1 MLHGLTGRR
10 TYGVLPFQ
18 HGLGI
23 DEEDG
28 LRVSLRGAVRESV
41 VAPPVG
47 DDVLRVAVCA
57 VPLMSNFTDVD
68 ALAAE
73 PGVVVRF
80 VDRAEE
86 LVDADLVVVPGTRG
100 TVRAL
105 RWLRER
111 GLADALAR
119 RAAEGRPVLG
129 ICGGFQVLG
138 EHIEDDV
145 ESREGSVAGLGLLPV
160 RVRFAREKTLARPVG
175 EALGEPVEGYEIH
188 HGVAEVAGGEAFL
201 DGCRVGEM
209 WGTHW
214 HGSLESDGFRRR
226 FLAGWRG
233 RPAPLRPRA
242 RTSFAALREE
252 QLDLLGD
259 LIEEHADTD
268 ALLSL
273 IEKGAPAGL
282 PFIAPGAP
290 VTGGPGTR
298 PRPPRPLPERSF
310 ECHHAPRHQGGPVST
325 PYPFTALVG
334 QDDLRLALLLNAVSP
349 AVGGVL
355 VRGEKGTAKSTAVRA
370 LSALLPEVPV
380 VAGCRF
386 SLRPGRRRPELP
398 RRPARGGRRAARP
411 ARMVELPVGA
421 SEDRLVGAL
430 DIERALAEG
439 VKAFEPGLLADAHRG
454 ILYVDEV
461 NLLHDHLVD
470 LLLDAAAMGA
480 SYVERE
486 GVSVRHAARFLLV
499 GTMNPEEGELRPQLL
514 DRFGLTVEVAASRE
528 TDQRVE
534 VVRRRLAHDD
544 DPEAFAGRWADEEA
558 ALRDRVVAA
567 RALLPQVV
575 LGDGALRQIAAT
587 CAAFEVDG
595 MRADIVMART
605 ATALAA
611 WAGRTDVRSE
621 DVRQAALLAL
631 PHRRR
636 RNPFDAPG
644 LDEDK
649 LDETLDE
656 AREDDAPEPP
666 GSPEPPEGDDDPDG
680 GPGGGGGQPPADGGP
695 DSPGLPPQ
703 QSRDQAEDRNQGEGA
718 GQEDAPAPQAPAA
731 GGPGEQGAVSAAEP
745 FRTRMLSVPGIG
757 EGAAGRRSRAR
768 TEHGRTTGSRRP
780 RGALTKLHLAA
791 TVQAAAPHQRA
802 RGRSGTGLVVRRDD
816 LRQATRE
823 GREGNLVLFVVD
835 ASGSMAARQRMSAVK
850 GAVLSLLLDAYQR
863 RDKVGL
869 VTFRGSAAE
878 VALPPTSSVDAAAA
892 RLETLPT
899 GGRTPLAA
907 GLLRAHDVLRV
918 ERLRDAARRPL
929 LVVVTDGRA
938 TGGVEPVAQAGR
950 AARLFAADGVAS
962 VVVDCESGYVRLGL
976 AGQLAGELGGT
987 AVTLDELRADS
998 IAGLVKDVQG
1008 HGNHSR
1014 KAA

>member
-1 MLHGLTGRR
+1 M
-10 TYGVLPFQ
+10 
-18 HGLGI
+18 
-23 DEEDG
+23 
-28 LRVSLRGAVRESV
+28 A
-41 VAPPVG
+41 
-47 DDVLRVAVCA
+47 
-57 VPLMSNFTDVD
+57 
-68 ALAAE
+68 
-73 PGVVVRF
+73 
-80 VDRAEE
+80 
-86 LVDADLVVVPGTRG
+86 
-100 TVRAL
+100 
-105 RWLRER
+105 
-111 GLADALAR
+111 
-119 RAAEGRPVLG
+119 
-129 ICGGFQVLG
+129 
-138 EHIEDDV
+138 
-145 ESREGSVAGLGLLPV
+145 
-160 RVRFAREKTLARPVG
+160 
-175 EALGEPVEGYEIH
+175 
-188 HGVAEVAGGEAFL
+188 
-201 DGCRVGEM
+201 
-209 WGTHW
+209 
-214 HGSLESDGFRRR
+214 
-226 FLAGWRG
+226 
-233 RPAPLRPRA
+233 
-242 RTSFAALREE
+242 
-252 QLDLLGD
+252 
-259 LIEEHADTD
+259 
-268 ALLSL
+268 
-273 IEKGAPAGL
+273 
-282 PFIAPGAP
+282 
-290 VTGGPGTR
+290 
-298 PRPPRPLPERSF
+298 
-310 ECHHAPRHQGGPVST
+310 T
-325 PYPFTALVG
+325 PYPFTAVVG

-370 LSALLPEVPV
+370 LSALVPAVDV

-386 SLRPGRRRPELP
+386 SCDPAAPDPQCPDGPHADTPG
-398 RRPARGGRRAARP
+398 ARRA

-528 TDQRVE
+528 PAQRVE
-534 VVRRRLAHDD
+534 VVKRRLAYDD
-544 DPEAFAGRWADEEA
+544 DPEGFVARWAGEEDDVRA
-558 ALRDRVVAA
+558 RIVAA
-567 RALLPQVV
+567 RKLLPQVR
-575 LGDGALRQIAAT
+575 LGDGALTQIAAT

-611 WAGRTDVRSE
+611 WAGRTDVLAQ

-656 AREDDAPEPP
+656 FGPDDEPDPEPD
-666 GSPEPPEGDDDPDG
+666 GPDG
-680 GPGGGGGQPPADGGP
+680 PDDGGSGPDGGGGG
-695 DSPGLPPQ
+695 LPPQ
-703 QSRDQAEDRNQGEGA
+703 AGPEQGPERPDGADGPEEAPEPEEAPAGAPASAGA
-718 GQEDAPAPQAPAA
+718 G
-731 GGPGEQGAVSAAEP
+731 EQRAVSAGEP
-745 FRTRMLSVPGIG
+745 FRTKMLSVPGLG

-768 TEHGRTTGSRRP
+768 TAHGRTTGATRP

-791 TVQAAAPHQRA
+791 TVHAAAPHQRA
-802 RGRSGTGLVVRRDD
+802 RGRSGPGLVVRRDD

-835 ASGSMAARQRMSAVK
+835 ASGSMAARQRMGAVK

-869 VTFRGSAAE
+869 VTFRGTAAE
-878 VALPPTSSVDAAAA
+878 VALPPTSSVEAAAS

-907 GLLRAHDVLRV
+907 GLLTAHEVLRV
-918 ERLRDAARRPL
+918 ERLRDPARRPL
-929 LVVVTDGRA
+929 MVVVTDGRA
-938 TGGVEPVAQAGR
+938 TGGPEPVRLAGR
-950 AARLFAADGVAS
+950 AAGLHAAEGIAS
-962 VVVDCESGYVRLGL
+962 VVVDCESGMVRLGL
-976 AGQLAGELGGT
+976 AGQLATHLGGT
-987 AVTLDELRADS
+987 AVTLDELRADA

-1008 HGNHSR
+1008 SQQHTR
-1014 KAA
+1014 RAA

>member
-1 MLHGLTGRR
+1 M
-10 TYGVLPFQ
+10 
-18 HGLGI
+18 
-23 DEEDG
+23 
-28 LRVSLRGAVRESV
+28 
-41 VAPPVG
+41 
-47 DDVLRVAVCA
+47 
-57 VPLMSNFTDVD
+57 
-68 ALAAE
+68 
-73 PGVVVRF
+73 
-80 VDRAEE
+80 
-86 LVDADLVVVPGTRG
+86 
-100 TVRAL
+100 
-105 RWLRER
+105 
-111 GLADALAR
+111 
-119 RAAEGRPVLG
+119 
-129 ICGGFQVLG
+129 
-138 EHIEDDV
+138 
-145 ESREGSVAGLGLLPV
+145 
-160 RVRFAREKTLARPVG
+160 
-175 EALGEPVEGYEIH
+175 
-188 HGVAEVAGGEAFL
+188 
-201 DGCRVGEM
+201 
-209 WGTHW
+209 
-214 HGSLESDGFRRR
+214 
-226 FLAGWRG
+226 
-233 RPAPLRPRA
+233 
-242 RTSFAALREE
+242 
-252 QLDLLGD
+252 
-259 LIEEHADTD
+259 
-268 ALLSL
+268 
-273 IEKGAPAGL
+273 
-282 PFIAPGAP
+282 
-290 VTGGPGTR
+290 
-298 PRPPRPLPERSF
+298 
-310 ECHHAPRHQGGPVST
+310 ST
-325 PYPFTALVG
+325 PFPFTAVVG

-370 LSALLPEVPV
+370 LSALMPALDV
-380 VAGCRF
+380 VVGCRF
-386 SLRPGRRRPELP
+386 SCDPDSPDPACPDGPHEPGAFET
-398 RRPARGGRRAARP
+398 RP

-528 TDQRVE
+528 PDQRVE

-544 DPEAFAGRWADEEA
+544 DPAAFAERWADEEA
-558 ALRDRVVAA
+558 AVRARIVAA
-567 RALLPQVV
+567 RALLPSVR

-611 WAGRTDVRSE
+611 WAGRTDVVAE

-636 RNPFDAPG
+636 RSPFDAPG

-649 LDETLDE
+649 LDETLEEFGGRDDTGPDD
-656 AREDDAPEPP
+656 AGAGRDGDLSEDDL
-666 GSPEPPEGDDDPDG
+666 SKDDRGDDGPDDD
-680 GPGGGGGQPPADGGP
+680 GPGGGGGRPAPDAGPDGGDTGARP
-695 DSPGLPPQ
+695 
-703 QSRDQAEDRNQGEGA
+703 EA
-718 GQEDAPAPQAPAA
+718 GQDGEPQPSEAS
-731 GGPGEQGAVSAAEP
+731 ERSAVRAAEP
-745 FRTRMLSVPGIG
+745 FRTKALSVPGIG

-768 TEHGRTTGSRRP
+768 TEHGRTTGARRP

-802 RGRSGTGLVVRRDD
+802 RGRSGPGLVVRRDD

-869 VTFRGSAAE
+869 VTFRGAAAE
-878 VALPPTSSVDAAAA
+878 LALPPTSSVDAAAV
-892 RLETLPT
+892 RLESLPT

-907 GLLRAHDVLRV
+907 GLLKAHDVLRV
-918 ERLRDAARRPL
+918 ERLRDPARRAL
-929 LVVVTDGRA
+929 VVVVTDGRA
-938 TGGVEPVAQAGR
+938 TGGPEPVALAGR
-950 AARLFAADGVAS
+950 AARLFAADGVAC
-962 VVVDCESGYVRLGL
+962 VVVDCESGPVRLGL
-976 AGQLAGELGGT
+976 AGQLAGELGGA
-987 AVTLDELRADS
+987 AVTLEELRADS
-998 IAGLVKDVQG
+998 IAELVKDVQG
-1008 HGNHSR
+1008 TSR
-1014 KAA
+1014 RAA

>member
-1 MLHGLTGRR
+1 M
-10 TYGVLPFQ
+10 
-18 HGLGI
+18 
-23 DEEDG
+23 
-28 LRVSLRGAVRESV
+28 
-41 VAPPVG
+41 
-47 DDVLRVAVCA
+47 
-57 VPLMSNFTDVD
+57 
-68 ALAAE
+68 
-73 PGVVVRF
+73 
-80 VDRAEE
+80 
-86 LVDADLVVVPGTRG
+86 
-100 TVRAL
+100 
-105 RWLRER
+105 
-111 GLADALAR
+111 
-119 RAAEGRPVLG
+119 
-129 ICGGFQVLG
+129 
-138 EHIEDDV
+138 
-145 ESREGSVAGLGLLPV
+145 
-160 RVRFAREKTLARPVG
+160 
-175 EALGEPVEGYEIH
+175 
-188 HGVAEVAGGEAFL
+188 
-201 DGCRVGEM
+201 
-209 WGTHW
+209 
-214 HGSLESDGFRRR
+214 
-226 FLAGWRG
+226 
-233 RPAPLRPRA
+233 
-242 RTSFAALREE
+242 
-252 QLDLLGD
+252 
-259 LIEEHADTD
+259 
-268 ALLSL
+268 
-273 IEKGAPAGL
+273 
-282 PFIAPGAP
+282 
-290 VTGGPGTR
+290 
-298 PRPPRPLPERSF
+298 
-310 ECHHAPRHQGGPVST
+310 ST
-325 PYPFTALVG
+325 PFPFTAVVG

-370 LSALLPEVPV
+370 LSVLIPEVDV

-386 SLRPGRRRPELP
+386 SCAPASPDPACPDGPHEVGPGTK
-398 RRPARGGRRAARP
+398 RP

-528 TDQRVE
+528 PDQRVE
-534 VVRRRLAHDD
+534 VVRRRLAYDD
-544 DPEAFAGRWADEEA
+544 DPDGFAARWADEESA
-558 ALRDRVVAA
+558 VRAQIVAA
-567 RALLPQVV
+567 RELLPSVH

-611 WAGRTDVRSE
+611 WAGRTEVLPE

-649 LDETLDE
+649 LDETLE
-656 AREDDAPEPP
+656 EFG
-666 GSPEPPEGDDDPDG
+666 GSDDDPDPDPDPN
-680 GPGGGGGQPPADGGP
+680 GPGGGGQPPEG
-695 DSPGLPPQ
+695 DSPAGDAAP
-703 QSRDQAEDRNQGEGA
+703 AQGEPGEG
-718 GQEDAPAPQAPAA
+718 GQPQGGGEQAPV
-731 GGPGEQGAVSAAEP
+731 QAAEP
-745 FRTRMLSVPGIG
+745 FRTKVLSVPGLG

-780 RGALTKLHLAA
+780 QGALTKLHLAA
-791 TVQAAAPHQRA
+791 TVQAAAPHQLA
-802 RGRSGTGLVVRRDD
+802 RGRSGRGLVVRRDD

-892 RLETLPT
+892 RLESLPT

-907 GLLRAHDVLRV
+907 GLLKAHDVLRV

-929 LVVVTDGRA
+929 VVLVTDGRA
-938 TGGVEPVAQAGR
+938 TGGPEPVALAGR
-950 AARLFAADGVAS
+950 AARLFAADSVAS
-962 VVVDCESGYVRLGL
+962 VVVDCEAGAVRLGL
-976 AGQLAGELGGT
+976 AGQLAVELAGT

-998 IAGLVKDVQG
+998 IAGLVRDVQG
-1008 HGNHSR
+1008 NNR
-1014 KAA
+1014 RAA

>member
-1 MLHGLTGRR
+1 MT
-10 TYGVLPFQ
+10 
-18 HGLGI
+18 
-23 DEEDG
+23 
-28 LRVSLRGAVRESV
+28 
-41 VAPPVG
+41 
-47 DDVLRVAVCA
+47 
-57 VPLMSNFTDVD
+57 
-68 ALAAE
+68 
-73 PGVVVRF
+73 
-80 VDRAEE
+80 
-86 LVDADLVVVPGTRG
+86 
-100 TVRAL
+100 
-105 RWLRER
+105 
-111 GLADALAR
+111 
-119 RAAEGRPVLG
+119 
-129 ICGGFQVLG
+129 
-138 EHIEDDV
+138 
-145 ESREGSVAGLGLLPV
+145 
-160 RVRFAREKTLARPVG
+160 
-175 EALGEPVEGYEIH
+175 
-188 HGVAEVAGGEAFL
+188 
-201 DGCRVGEM
+201 
-209 WGTHW
+209 
-214 HGSLESDGFRRR
+214 
-226 FLAGWRG
+226 
-233 RPAPLRPRA
+233 
-242 RTSFAALREE
+242 
-252 QLDLLGD
+252 
-259 LIEEHADTD
+259 
-268 ALLSL
+268 
-273 IEKGAPAGL
+273 
-282 PFIAPGAP
+282 
-290 VTGGPGTR
+290 
-298 PRPPRPLPERSF
+298 
-310 ECHHAPRHQGGPVST
+310 T
-325 PYPFTALVG
+325 PYPFTAVVG

-370 LSALLPEVPV
+370 LSALLPDVDV

-386 SLRPGRRRPELP
+386 SCAPQAPDPACPDGPHEPGT
-398 RRPARGGRRAARP
+398 GAARA

-528 TDQRVE
+528 PDQRVE
-534 VVRRRLAHDD
+534 VVRRRLAYDD
-544 DPEAFAGRWADEEA
+544 DPEGFAGRWAEDEA
-558 ALRDRVVAA
+558 AVRARVVAA
-567 RALLPQVV
+567 RALLPRVR
-575 LGDGALRQIAAT
+575 LGDGVLRQIAAT

-611 WAGRTDVRSE
+611 WAGREDVLAE

-656 AREDDAPEPP
+656 FGDDHD
-666 GSPEPPEGDDDPDG
+666 GGGDDDP
-680 GPGGGGGQPPADGGP
+680 GPDGGGGGGVPPQGQGPDAPADGG
-695 DSPGLPPQ
+695 
-703 QSRDQAEDRNQGEGA
+703 
-718 GQEDAPAPQAPAA
+718 APAPGETSD
-731 GGPGEQGAVSAAEP
+731 GGQPQGAGAPEQQPVRAAEP
-745 FRTRMLSVPGIG
+745 FRTKVLSVPGLG
-757 EGAAGRRSRAR
+757 DGAAGRRSRAR

-780 RGALTKLHLAA
+780 QGTLTKLHLAA

-802 RGRSGTGLVVRRDD
+802 RGRAGRGLVVRRDD

-835 ASGSMAARQRMSAVK
+835 ASGSMAARRRMGAVK

-892 RLETLPT
+892 RLESLPT
-899 GGRTPLAA
+899 GGRTPLAT
-907 GLLRAHDVLRV
+907 GLLKAHEVLRI
-918 ERLRDAARRPL
+918 ERLRDPARRPL
-929 LVVVTDGRA
+929 VVVVTDGRA
-938 TGGVEPVAQAGR
+938 TGGPEPVALAGR
-950 AARLFAADGVAS
+950 AARLFAAEGVAS
-962 VVVDCESGYVRLGL
+962 VVVDCEAGPVRLGL

-998 IAGLVKDVQG
+998 IAGLVRNVRA
-1008 HGNHSR
+1008 GNER
-1014 KAA
+1014 KVA

>member
-1 MLHGLTGRR
+1 MT
-10 TYGVLPFQ
+10 TPF
-18 HGLGI
+18 
-23 DEEDG
+23 
-28 LRVSLRGAVRESV
+28 
-41 VAPPVG
+41 
-47 DDVLRVAVCA
+47 
-57 VPLMSNFTDVD
+57 
-68 ALAAE
+68 
-73 PGVVVRF
+73 
-80 VDRAEE
+80 
-86 LVDADLVVVPGTRG
+86 
-100 TVRAL
+100 
-105 RWLRER
+105 
-111 GLADALAR
+111 
-119 RAAEGRPVLG
+119 
-129 ICGGFQVLG
+129 
-138 EHIEDDV
+138 
-145 ESREGSVAGLGLLPV
+145 
-160 RVRFAREKTLARPVG
+160 
-175 EALGEPVEGYEIH
+175 
-188 HGVAEVAGGEAFL
+188 
-201 DGCRVGEM
+201 
-209 WGTHW
+209 
-214 HGSLESDGFRRR
+214 
-226 FLAGWRG
+226 
-233 RPAPLRPRA
+233 
-242 RTSFAALREE
+242 
-252 QLDLLGD
+252 
-259 LIEEHADTD
+259 
-268 ALLSL
+268 
-273 IEKGAPAGL
+273 
-282 PFIAPGAP
+282 
-290 VTGGPGTR
+290 
-298 PRPPRPLPERSF
+298 
-310 ECHHAPRHQGGPVST
+310 
-325 PYPFTALVG
+325 PFTAVVG

-370 LSALLPEVPV
+370 LSALLPEVAV
-380 VAGCRF
+380 VPGCRF
-386 SLRPGRRRPELP
+386 SCDPAAPDPSCPDGPHEAGPGTE
-398 RRPARGGRRAARP
+398 RP

-430 DIERALAEG
+430 DIERALSEG

-528 TDQRVE
+528 PDQRVE
-534 VVRRRLAHDD
+534 VVRRRLAYDD
-544 DPEAFAGRWADEEA
+544 DPAGFVARWADEEA
-558 ALRDRVVAA
+558 SVRQRIVAA
-567 RALLPQVV
+567 RKLLPSVR

-605 ATALAA
+605 AAALAA
-611 WAGRTDVRSE
+611 WAGRTEVLAE

-649 LDETLDE
+649 LDETLE
-656 AREDDAPEPP
+656 EF
-666 GSPEPPEGDDDPDG
+666 SGDDDPDPDPDGG
-680 GPGGGGGQPPADGGP
+680 GPGGGGQPPSGDSDGPQGGDTDARPEAGEGGQPQASGAAE
-695 DSPGLPPQ
+695 
-703 QSRDQAEDRNQGEGA
+703 QS
-718 GQEDAPAPQAPAA
+718 
-731 GGPGEQGAVSAAEP
+731 AVRASEP
-745 FRTRMLSVPGIG
+745 FRTKVLSVPGIG

-768 TEHGRTTGSRRP
+768 TEHGRTTGARRP
-780 RGALTKLHLAA
+780 QGALTKLHLAA

-802 RGRSGTGLVVRRDD
+802 RGRSGPGLVVRRDD

-878 VALPPTSSVDAAAA
+878 VALPPTSSVDAAAV
-892 RLETLPT
+892 RLESLPT

-918 ERLRDAARRPL
+918 ERLRDPARRAL
-929 LVVVTDGRA
+929 VVVVTDGRA
-938 TGGVEPVAQAGR
+938 TGGPEPVALAGR

-962 VVVDCESGYVRLGL
+962 VVVDCESGPVRLGL

-998 IAGLVKDVQG
+998 IAGLVRDVQG
-1008 HGNHSR
+1008 GTKR
-1014 KAA
+1014 RAA

>member
-1 MLHGLTGRR
+1 MT
-10 TYGVLPFQ
+10 TPF
-18 HGLGI
+18 
-23 DEEDG
+23 
-28 LRVSLRGAVRESV
+28 
-41 VAPPVG
+41 
-47 DDVLRVAVCA
+47 
-57 VPLMSNFTDVD
+57 
-68 ALAAE
+68 
-73 PGVVVRF
+73 
-80 VDRAEE
+80 
-86 LVDADLVVVPGTRG
+86 
-100 TVRAL
+100 
-105 RWLRER
+105 
-111 GLADALAR
+111 
-119 RAAEGRPVLG
+119 
-129 ICGGFQVLG
+129 
-138 EHIEDDV
+138 
-145 ESREGSVAGLGLLPV
+145 
-160 RVRFAREKTLARPVG
+160 
-175 EALGEPVEGYEIH
+175 
-188 HGVAEVAGGEAFL
+188 
-201 DGCRVGEM
+201 
-209 WGTHW
+209 
-214 HGSLESDGFRRR
+214 
-226 FLAGWRG
+226 
-233 RPAPLRPRA
+233 
-242 RTSFAALREE
+242 
-252 QLDLLGD
+252 
-259 LIEEHADTD
+259 
-268 ALLSL
+268 
-273 IEKGAPAGL
+273 
-282 PFIAPGAP
+282 
-290 VTGGPGTR
+290 
-298 PRPPRPLPERSF
+298 
-310 ECHHAPRHQGGPVST
+310 
-325 PYPFTALVG
+325 PFTAVVG

-370 LSALLPEVPV
+370 LSALIPEVAV

-386 SLRPGRRRPELP
+386 SCDPGAPD
-398 RRPARGGRRAARP
+398 PACPDGPHEAGAGSRRP

-528 TDQRVE
+528 PEQRVE
-534 VVRRRLAHDD
+534 VVRRRLAYDD
-544 DPEAFAGRWADEEA
+544 DPGGFAARWADDETA
-558 ALRDRVVAA
+558 VRQRIVTA
-567 RALLPQVV
+567 RELLPSVR

-611 WAGRTDVRSE
+611 WAGRTEVLAE

-649 LDETLDE
+649 LDETLE
-656 AREDDAPEPP
+656 EF
-666 GSPEPPEGDDDPDG
+666 SGDDESDEDPDPD
-680 GPGGGGGQPPADGGP
+680 GPGGGGGQPPSESDGPQGADSGARPEAGE
-695 DSPGLPPQ
+695 DGEPQ
-703 QSRDQAEDRNQGEGA
+703 ASGA
-718 GQEDAPAPQAPAA
+718 GEQTPARA
-731 GGPGEQGAVSAAEP
+731 SEP
-745 FRTRMLSVPGIG
+745 FRTKVLSVPGIG

-768 TEHGRTTGSRRP
+768 TEHGRTTGARRP

-802 RGRSGTGLVVRRDD
+802 RGRSGRGLVVRRDD
-816 LRQATRE
+816 LRQAVRE

-869 VTFRGSAAE
+869 VTFRGTAGD

-892 RLETLPT
+892 RLESLPT

-907 GLLRAHDVLRV
+907 GLLKAHEVLRV
-918 ERLRDAARRPL
+918 ERLRDPARRA
-929 LVVVTDGRA
+929 LVVLVTDGRA
-938 TGGVEPVAQAGR
+938 TGGPEPVALAGR

-962 VVVDCESGYVRLGL
+962 VVVDCESGPVRLGL
-976 AGQLAGELGGT
+976 AGLLAGELGGT
-987 AVTLDELRADS
+987 AVTLDELRAES
-998 IAGLVKDVQG
+998 IAGLVKDVQ
-1008 HGNHSR
+1008 R
-1014 KAA
+1014 RAA